1 MSEVP
6 ENPAP
11 SGPNSNAYGADSIKV
26 LKGLDAVRKRPGMY
40 IGDTDDGSG
49 LHHMVFEV
57 SDNAIDEALAGHC
70 DKVLI
75 ELNPDGSVSVE
86 DNGRGIPVDMHKG
99 EGVSAAEVIMTQLH
113 AGGKFENTSDDNA
126 YKVSGGL
133 HGVGVS
139 VVNALS
145 EWLELTIWRDGREH
159 WMRFEH
165 GNSVAPLEDRGPAP
179 DRGGEPYSGTRVTF
193 LPSTDTFKN
202 VNEFD
207 FDKLEHRYRELAFL
221 NSGVR
226 IVIRDCRHEDPVEKE
241 MFYEGGIAAFVKY
254 LDRNKTALL
263 PDPIAISSERDGIG
277 IDVALEWNDSYY
289 ENVLTFTNNIP
300 QRDGGTHLAAF
311 RAALTRTLN
320 NYAERS
326 GLMKK
331 EKVKLTGDD
340 MREGLTAI
348 VSVKL
353 PDPKFGSQTKDK
365 LVSSEVR
372 QPLESLMADRM
383 SEWLEENPQYA
394 ASVIQKIVDAAAA
407 REAARR
413 ARELTRRKGVM
424 DIASLPGK
432 LADCQERDPAKS
444 ELFLVEG
451 DSAGGSAK
459 QGRDRHYQAILPLK
473 GKILN
478 VERARFDRMLSSKE
492 VGTLIQ
498 AMGTGIG
505 REDFNVEKLRYHKIV
520 IMTDADVDGA
530 HIRTLLLTFFYR
542 QMPEIIER
550 GHLYIAQPPLY
561 KVGRGKSEVYLKD
574 NNALDAYLI
583 DAGLNSM
590 VMETEG
596 GQRAGEDLR
605 TLVEHARRMR
615 SLMAY
620 IPRRYDPAII
630 EALALAGALSPDLTP
645 DQREAA
651 AAEAA
656 RWMDAADEEGRW
668 SAHVGEEGGYRF
680 ERLWR
685 GVTDHHR
692 VDAGFL
698 VSAEAR
704 KLHKLATEEKDSYAT
719 ASRLMS
725 QKAAEQEAELA
736 EADDPLAE
744 ESEGQENEPNR
755 LTARA
760 DDGGA
765 AGTRITRPSE
775 LLDAVLASG
784 KKGLAVQRYKGLGEM
799 NAEQLWETTLDP
811 ENRALLQVEIEQA
824 DVADEIFT
832 KLMGDVVEPR
842 REFIQDNALDVANL
856 DV

>member
-1 MSEVP
+1 MFRFSFFGAFPICSGMSE
-6 ENPAP
+6 ESQN
-11 SGPNSNAYGADSIKV
+11 SPNTNAYGADSIKV

-70 DKVLI
+70 DRILI
-75 ELNPDGSVSVE
+75 TLNPDGSVSVE
-86 DNGRGIPVDMHKG
+86 DNGRGIPTDIHKE

-145 EWLELTIWRDGREH
+145 EYLDLNIWRDGKEH
-159 WMRFEH
+159 YMRFAY
-165 GNSVAPLEDRGPAP
+165 GDAVAPLKVIGDAP
-179 DRGGEPYSGTRVTF
+179 EGKKGTKVTF
-193 LPSTDTFKN
+193 LPSTEKAPGDGGTFKN
-202 VNEFD
+202 HTEFD
-207 FDKLEHRYRELAFL
+207 FEKLEHRYRELAFL

-226 IVIRDCRHEDPVEKE
+226 LFLVDARHEEKKEVEL
-241 MFYEGGIAAFVKY
+241 FYEGGIAAFVKY
-254 LDRNKTALL
+254 LDRNKTPLM
-263 PDPIAISSERDGIG
+263 PDPIAISGSRDDVT

-289 ENVLTFTNNIP
+289 ENVLCFTNNIP

-320 NYAERS
+320 NYADKS
-326 GLMKK
+326 GMLKK
-331 EKVKLTGDD
+331 EKVSLTGED

-353 PDPKFGSQTKDK
+353 PDPKFSSQTKDK

-372 QPLESLMADRM
+372 QPLESLMADKM
-383 SEWLEENPQYA
+383 AEWLEENPGHGKMI
-394 ASVIQKIVDAAAA
+394 IQKVIDAAAA
-407 REAARR
+407 REAAKK

-459 QGRDRHYQAILPLK
+459 QGRNRHNQAILPLK

-498 AMGTGIG
+498 AMGTGI
-505 REDFNVEKLRYHKIV
+505 RDDFNLEKLRYHKIV

-542 QMPEIIER
+542 QMPQIIDA

-561 KVGRGKSEVYLKD
+561 KATRGRSEVYLKNEAALEQYLVD
-574 NNALDAYLI
+574 NGVDSMAL
-583 DAGLNSM
+583 
-590 VMETEG
+590 ETTG
-596 GQRAGEDLR
+596 GMRSGEDLR
-605 TLVEHARRMR
+605 SLIEHGRRMR
-615 SLMAY
+615 AVMRY
-620 IPRRYDPAII
+620 VPRRYNPAII
-630 EALALAGALSPDLTP
+630 EALAINGALDPELGHDAQAERLT
-645 DQREAA
+645 ATVK
-651 AAEAA
+651 
-656 RWMDAADEEGRW
+656 WMDAQDDEGRW
-668 SAHVGEEGGYRF
+668 SGRIAEEGGFHF

-685 GVTDHHR
+685 GVTDHHMIEH
-692 VDAGFL
+692 GFIG
-698 VSAEAR
+698 SAEAR
-704 KLHKLATEEKDSYAT
+704 KLHSIAAEEADSFRT
-719 ASRLMS
+719 TSRLVTA
-725 QKAAEQEAELA
+725 KAAAA
-736 EADDPLAE
+736 AE
-744 ESEGQENEPNR
+744 EAGE
-755 LTARA
+755 
-760 DDGGA
+760 DDLPVLSKGA
-765 AGTRITRPSE
+765 VVVTRPSE
-775 LLDAVLASG
+775 LLEAVLTAG
-784 KKGLAVQRYKGLGEM
+784 RKGLAIQRYKGLGEM

-811 ENRALLQVEIEQA
+811 DNRSMLRVEVEQA

-832 KLMGDVVEPR
+832 RLMGDVVEPR
-842 REFIQDNALDVANL
+842 REFIQDNALNVANL

>member
-1 MSEVP
+1 HVAGYEGAVAMQ
-6 ENPAP
+6 
-11 SGPNSNAYGADSIKV
+11 NALVLPTKKADYRVI
-26 LKGLDAVRKRPGMY
+26 PW
-40 IGDTDDGSG
+40 
-49 LHHMVFEV
+49 
-57 SDNAIDEALAGHC
+57 AGHC
-70 DKVLI
+70 DLI
-75 ELNPDGSVSVE
+75 LITLNADGSVSVE
-86 DNGRGIPVDMHKG
+86 DNGRGIPVGMHKE

-145 EWLELTIWRDGREH
+145 EWLELNIWRDGKEH
-159 WMRFEH
+159 NMRFEF
-165 GNSVAPLEDRGPAP
+165 GDAVRPLEVIGDANGKK
-179 DRGGEPYSGTRVTF
+179 GTRVTF
-193 LPSTDTFKN
+193 FPSPDTFKIT
-202 VNEFD
+202 EFD
-207 FDKLEHRYRELAFL
+207 FEKLEHRYRELAFL
-221 NSGVR
+221 NSGVH
-226 IVIRDCRHEDPVEKE
+226 ILLRDERHEETKE
-241 MFYEGGIAAFVKY
+241 IDLFYEGGIAAFVQY
-254 LDRNKTALL
+254 LDRNKTALVA
-263 PDPIAISSERDGIG
+263 DPIAISGTRDDVT

-289 ENVLTFTNNIP
+289 ENVLCFTNNIP

-311 RAALTRTLN
+311 RSALTRTLN
-320 NYAERS
+320 NYAESS
-326 GLMKK
+326 GALKK

-353 PDPKFGSQTKDK
+353 PDPKFSSQTKDK

-372 QPLESLMADRM
+372 QPLESLMADKLA
-383 SEWLEENPQYA
+383 EWLEENPQNA
-394 ASVIQKIVDAAAA
+394 MMVVQKVIDAAAA
-407 REAARR
+407 REAAKK
-413 ARELTRRKGVM
+413 ARELTRRKGAM

-505 REDFNVEKLRYHKIV
+505 REDFDIEKLRYHKIV

-542 QMPEIIER
+542 QMPEIVEN

-561 KVGRGKSEVYLKD
+561 KVGKGKSEVYLKD
-574 NNALDAYLI
+574 DNALDQYLV
-583 DAGLNSM
+583 DAGLQSM
-590 VMETEG
+590 ILQTSEG
-596 GQRAGEDLR
+596 ARSGEDLR
-605 TLVEHARRMR
+605 SLVEHGRRMR

-620 IPRRYDPAII
+620 VPRRYDSTIV
-630 EALALAGALSPDLTP
+630 EAMALTGALNPNHGP
-645 DQREAA
+645 AERQAAVEAA
-651 AAEAA
+651 AA
-656 RWMDAADEEGRW
+656 WMDAVDDEGRW
-668 SAHVGEEGGYRF
+668 SGHVSEEGGYAF

-685 GVTDHHR
+685 GVTDHHIIE
-692 VDAGFL
+692 AKFL
-698 VSAEAR
+698 ESAEAR
-704 KLHKLATEEKDSYAT
+704 KLHSLASEQSATYAKS
-719 ASRLMS
+719 SRLV
-725 QKAAEQEAELA
+725 KGA
-736 EADDPLAE
+736 ADDAE
-744 ESEGQENEPNR
+744 
-755 LTARA
+755 
-760 DDGGA
+760 DDGAVGSD
-765 AGTRITRPSE
+765 GTLITRPSE
-775 LLDAVLASG
+775 LLEAILAAG
-784 KKGLAVQRYKGLGEM
+784 RKGLSFQRYKGLGEM

-811 ENRALLQVEIEQA
+811 EVRSLLQVTIEQA
-824 DVADEIFT
+824 DVTDEIFT

-842 REFIQDNALDVANL
+842 REFIVDNALNVANL

>member
-1 MSEVP
+1 MLGMASDDTNTP
-6 ENPAP
+6 SGTPAP
-11 SGPNSNAYGADSIKV
+11 RSNQNSYGAESIKV

-70 DKVLI
+70 DRI
-75 ELNPDGSVSVE
+75 IIQLNADGSVSVE
-86 DNGRGIPVDMHKG
+86 DNGRGIPTGIHPE

-145 EWLELTIWRDGREH
+145 EWLDLNIWRDGEEH
-159 WMRFEH
+159 YMRFRH
-165 GNSVAPLEDRGPAP
+165 GDAEAPLKVIGPA
-179 DRGGEPYSGTRVTF
+179 DGKKGTRVTF
-193 LPSTDTFKN
+193 LASPATFKIT
-202 VNEFD
+202 EYD
-207 FDKLEHRYRELAFL
+207 FEKLEHRYRELAFL

-226 IVIRDCRHEDPVEKE
+226 LFLRDARHEEVKEVEL
-241 MFYEGGIAAFVKY
+241 FYEGGIAAFVKW
-254 LDRNKTALL
+254 LDRNKTALM
-263 PDPIAISSERDGIG
+263 PDPIAITGTRDDVT

-289 ENVLTFTNNIP
+289 ENVLCFTNNIP

-320 NYAERS
+320 NYADKS
-326 GLMKK
+326 GLLKK
-331 EKVKLTGDD
+331 EKVSLTGDD

-353 PDPKFGSQTKDK
+353 PDPKFSSQTKDK

-372 QPLESLMADRM
+372 QPLESLMADKLA
-383 SEWLEENPQYA
+383 EWLEENPGPA
-394 ASVIQKIVDAAAA
+394 KTIVQKIIDAAAA
-407 REAARR
+407 REAARK

-459 QGRDRHYQAILPLK
+459 QGRDRHFQAILPLR

-478 VERARFDRMLSSKE
+478 VERARFDRMLSSRE
-492 VGTLIQ
+492 IGTLIQ

-505 REDFNVEKLRYHKIV
+505 RDDFNLEKLRYHKIV

-542 QMPEIIER
+542 QVPEIIEA
-550 GHLYIAQPPLY
+550 GHLFIAQPPLY
-561 KVGRGKSEVYLKD
+561 KATRGRSEVYLKD
-574 NNALDAYLI
+574 DGALDDYLVE
-583 DAGLNSM
+583 AGVAANRL
-590 VMETEG
+590 ETAEG
-596 GQRAGEDLR
+596 PRFGEDL
-605 TLVEHARRMR
+605 TALVEHARRMKT
-615 SLMAY
+615 LMRY
-620 IPRRYDPAII
+620 VPRRYDPAII
-630 EALALAGALSPDLTP
+630 EALALGGALDPTATRE
-645 DQREAA
+645 QRAERLAA
-651 AAEAA
+651 VTKRLDMTDADA
-656 RWMDAADEEGRW
+656 RWTAR
-668 SAHVGEEGGYRF
+668 VTEEGGFHF

-685 GVTDHHR
+685 GVTDHHIIE
-692 VDAGFL
+692 AAFL
-698 VSAEAR
+698 ASAEGR
-704 KLHKLATEEKDSYAT
+704 KLHTL
-719 ASRLMS
+719 
-725 QKAAEQEAELA
+725 AAEQAVSYAQIARLVSIKA
-736 EADDPLAE
+736 AQAE
-744 ESEGQENEPNR
+744 ETTPAPAEGEEDVPAPVAKGET
-755 LTARA
+755 LVA
-760 DDGGA
+760 
-765 AGTRITRPSE
+765 RPSE
-775 LLDAVLASG
+775 LLDAILASG
-784 KKGLAVQRYKGLGEM
+784 RKGLSIQRYKGLGEM

-811 ENRALLQVEIEQA
+811 QNRSMLQVAIDQA

-832 KLMGDVVEPR
+832 RLMGDVVEPR
-842 REFIQDNALDVANL
+842 REFIQENALSVANL